1 MTKKKV
7 FKASIILLVILGI
20 LFFLPLPIP
29 RIQTMTGTCLR
40 HGETAEVKL
49 YALELRYLFR
59 DPEIHLLEA
68 HGFLPWGNGFRV
80 RIDGEEERFELPG
93 GDGPKLHDY
102 PVILEDGSQSA
113 PGQFRD
119 FSVYRFL
126 SIGQSAEI
134 AEERYHVITDAGFD
148 RWVMEQHF
156 TGAEDEAEDGH
167 LLAVSKDGDTEAV
180 CQEMAAVIEML
191 ER

>member
-29 RIQTMTGTCLR
+29 RIQTMTGCCLR

-80 RIDGEEERFELPG
+80 RIDGEEERFALPG
-93 GDGPKLHDY
+93 GDGPKLRDY

-119 FSVYRFL
+119 FDVYRPV
-126 SIGQSAEI
+126 GDAGVNE
-134 AEERYHVITDAGFD
+134 YHVITDAGFD
-148 RWVMEQHF
+148 RWVMEQSLF
-156 TGAEDEAEDGH
+156 PETDEEPH
-167 LLAVSKDGDTEAV
+167 LFAVSKDGDTEAV
-180 CQEMAAVIEML
+180 CQEMSVKRSPLIQ
-191 ER
+191 

>member
-1 MTKKKV
+1 MVIQHKKLV
-7 FKASIILLVILGI
+7 RAALWLLVIAGL
-20 LFFLPLPIP
+20 LFLIPLPIP
-29 RIQTMTGTCLR
+29 RIQTMTGCCLR

-80 RIDGEEERFELPG
+80 RIDGEEERFALPG
-93 GDGPKLHDY
+93 GDGPKLRDY

-119 FSVYRFL
+119 FDVYRPV
-126 SIGQSAEI
+126 GDAGVNE
-134 AEERYHVITDAGFD
+134 YHVITDAGFD
-148 RWVMEQHF
+148 RWVMEQSLSPE
-156 TGAEDEAEDGH
+156 TDGEPH
-167 LLAVSKDGDTEAV
+167 LFALSKDGDTEAF
-180 CQEMAAVIEML
+180 CQEMAAVIEVL

>member
-1 MTKKKV
+1 MVIQHKKLV
-7 FKASIILLVILGI
+7 RAALWLLVIAGL
-20 LFFLPLPIP
+20 LFLIPLPIP
-29 RIQTMTGTCLR
+29 RIQTMTGCCLR

-80 RIDGEEERFELPG
+80 RIDGEEERFALPG
-93 GDGPKLHDY
+93 GDGPKLRDY
-102 PVILEDGSQSA
+102 PVILEDGSQST

-119 FSVYRFL
+119 FDVYRPV
-126 SIGQSAEI
+126 GDAGVNE
-134 AEERYHVITDAGFD
+134 YHVITDAGFD
-148 RWVMEQHF
+148 RWVMEQSLSPE
-156 TGAEDEAEDGH
+156 TDGEPH
-167 LLAVSKDGDTEAV
+167 LFALSKDGDTEAV
-180 CQEMAAVIEML
+180 CQEMAAVIEVL

>member
-1 MTKKKV
+1 MVIQHKKLV
-7 FKASIILLVILGI
+7 RAALWLLVIAGL
-20 LFFLPLPIP
+20 LFLIPLPIP
-29 RIQTMTGTCLR
+29 RIQTMTGSCLR

-80 RIDGEEERFELPG
+80 RIDGEEERFALPG
-93 GDGPKLHDY
+93 GDGPKLRDY

-119 FSVYRFL
+119 FDVYRPV
-126 SIGQSAEI
+126 GDAGVNE
-134 AEERYHVITDAGFD
+134 YHVITDAGFD
-148 RWVMEQHF
+148 RWVMEQSLSPK
-156 TGAEDEAEDGH
+156 TDGEPH
-167 LLAVSKDGDTEAV
+167 LFAVSKDGDTEAV
-180 CQEMAAVIEML
+180 RREMAAVIEVL

>member
-20 LFFLPLPIP
+20 LVLLPLPIP

-49 YALELRYLFR
+49 YALELQYLFR
-59 DPEIHLLEA
+59 DPEIYLLEA

-80 RIDGEEERFELPG
+80 RIDGEEERFALPG
-93 GDGPKLHDY
+93 GDGPKLRDY
-102 PVILEDGSQSA
+102 PVILEDGSQST

-119 FSVYRFL
+119 FDVYRPV
-126 SIGQSAEI
+126 GDAGVNE
-134 AEERYHVITDAGFD
+134 YHVITDAGFD
-148 RWVMEQHF
+148 RWVMEQSLSPE
-156 TGAEDEAEDGH
+156 TDGEPH
-167 LLAVSKDGDTEAV
+167 LFAVSKDGDTEAV
-180 CQEMAAVIEML
+180 RREMAAVIEML

>member
-29 RIQTMTGTCLR
+29 RIQMMTGTCLR

-80 RIDGEEERFELPG
+80 RIDGGEEERFALPG
-93 GDGPKLHDY
+93 GDGPKLRDY

-119 FSVYRFL
+119 FNVYQL
-126 SIGQSAEI
+126 AGAVGVNK
-134 AEERYHVITDAGFD
+134 YHVITDAGFD
-148 RWVMEQHF
+148 RWVMEQSLSPE
-156 TGAEDEAEDGH
+156 TDGEPH
-167 LLAVSKDGDTEAV
+167 LFALSKDGDTEAV
-180 CQEMAAVIEML
+180 CQEMAAVIEVL

>member
-1 MTKKKV
+1 MTRRKAFKV
-7 FKASIILLVILGI
+7 FIVLLVILGI
-20 LFFLPLPIP
+20 LVLLPLPIP

-40 HGETAEVKL
+40 HGETVEVKL

-80 RIDGEEERFELPG
+80 RIDGGEEERFALPG
-93 GDGPKLHDY
+93 GDGPKLRDY
-102 PVILEDGSQSA
+102 PVILDDGSQSA

-119 FSVYRFL
+119 FDVYRPV
-126 SIGQSAEI
+126 GDAGVNE
-134 AEERYHVITDAGFD
+134 YHVITDAGFD
-148 RWVMEQHF
+148 RWVMEQSLSPE
-156 TGAEDEAEDGH
+156 TDGEPH
-167 LLAVSKDGDTEAV
+167 LFALSKDGDTEAV
-180 CQEMAAVIEML
+180 CQEMAAVIEVL

>member
-20 LFFLPLPIP
+20 LVLLPLPIP
-29 RIQTMTGTCLR
+29 RIQTMTGCCLR

-80 RIDGEEERFELPG
+80 RIDGGEEEWFELPG
-93 GDGPKLHDY
+93 GDGPKLRDY
-102 PVILEDGSQSA
+102 PVILEDGSQST

-119 FSVYRFL
+119 FDVYRPV
-126 SIGQSAEI
+126 GDAGVNE
-134 AEERYHVITDAGFD
+134 YHVITDAGFD
-148 RWVMEQHF
+148 RWVMEQSLSPE
-156 TGAEDEAEDGH
+156 TDGEPH
-167 LLAVSKDGDTEAV
+167 LFALSKDGDTEAV
-180 CQEMAAVIEML
+180 CQEMAAVIEVL

>member
-1 MTKKKV
+1 MVIQHKKLV
-7 FKASIILLVILGI
+7 RAALWLLVIAGL
-20 LFFLPLPIP
+20 LFLIPLPIP
-29 RIQTMTGTCLR
+29 RIQTMTGCCLR

-80 RIDGEEERFELPG
+80 RIDGEEERFALPG
-93 GDGPKLHDY
+93 GDGPKLRDY

-119 FSVYRFL
+119 FDVYRPV
-126 SIGQSAEI
+126 GDAGVNE
-134 AEERYHVITDAGFD
+134 YHVITDAGFD
-148 RWVMEQHF
+148 RWVMEQSLSPE
-156 TGAEDEAEDGH
+156 TDGEPH
-167 LLAVSKDGDTEAV
+167 LFALSKDGTPKRSV
-180 CQEMAAVIEML
+180 RRWAAVIEVL

>member
-59 DPEIHLLEA
+59 DPEIYLLEA

-80 RIDGEEERFELPG
+80 RIDGGEEERFELPG
-93 GDGPKLHDY
+93 GDGPKLRDY
-102 PVILEDGSQSA
+102 PVILEDGSQST

-119 FSVYRFL
+119 FDVYRPV
-126 SIGQSAEI
+126 GDAGVNE
-134 AEERYHVITDAGFD
+134 YHVITDAGFD
-148 RWVMEQHF
+148 RWVMEQSLSPE
-156 TGAEDEAEDGH
+156 TDGEPH
-167 LLAVSKDGDTEAV
+167 LFALSKDGDTEAV
-180 CQEMAAVIEML
+180 CQEMAAVIEVL

>member
-29 RIQTMTGTCLR
+29 RIQMMTGTCLR

-80 RIDGEEERFELPG
+80 RIDGGEEERFALPG
-93 GDGPKLHDY
+93 GDGPKLRDY
-102 PVILEDGSQSA
+102 PVILEDGSQST

-119 FSVYRFL
+119 FDVYRPV
-126 SIGQSAEI
+126 GDAGVNE
-134 AEERYHVITDAGFD
+134 YHVITGAGFD
-148 RWVMEQHF
+148 RWVMEQSLSPE
-156 TGAEDEAEDGH
+156 TDGEPH
-167 LLAVSKDGDTEAV
+167 LFALSKDGDTEAV
-180 CQEMAAVIEML
+180 CQEMAAVIEVL

>member
-29 RIQTMTGTCLR
+29 RIQTMIGSCLR

-59 DPEIHLLEA
+59 DPEIYLLEA

-80 RIDGEEERFELPG
+80 RIDGGEEERFELPG
-93 GDGPKLHDY
+93 GDGPKLRDY
-102 PVILEDGSQSA
+102 PVILEDGSQST

-119 FSVYRFL
+119 FDVYRPV
-126 SIGQSAEI
+126 GDAGVNE
-134 AEERYHVITDAGFD
+134 YHVITDAGFD
-148 RWVMEQHF
+148 RWVMEQSLSPE
-156 TGAEDEAEDGH
+156 TDGEPH
-167 LLAVSKDGDTEAV
+167 LFALSKDGDTEAV
-180 CQEMAAVIEML
+180 CQEMAAVIEVL

>member
-1 MTKKKV
+1 MTKKKAIKV
-7 FKASIILLVILGI
+7 FIVLLVILGV
-20 LFFLPLPIP
+20 LAFLPLPIP

-59 DPEIHLLEA
+59 DPELRLLGLP
-68 HGFLPWGNGFRV
+68 GFLPSGNGFRV
-80 RIDGEEERFELPG
+80 QIDGGEEERFKLPG
-93 GDGPKLHDY
+93 GDGPKLSDY

-119 FSVYRFL
+119 FDVYRPV
-126 SIGQSAEI
+126 GDAGVNE
-134 AEERYHVITDAGFD
+134 YHVITDAGFD
-148 RWVMEQHF
+148 RWVMEQSLSPE
-156 TGAEDEAEDGH
+156 TDGEPH
-167 LLAVSKDGDTEAV
+167 LFALSKDGDTEAV
-180 CQEMAAVIEML
+180 RREMAAVIEML

>member
-80 RIDGEEERFELPG
+80 RIDGEEERFALPG
-93 GDGPKLHDY
+93 GDGPKLRDY
-102 PVILEDGSQSA
+102 PVILEDGSQST

-119 FSVYRFL
+119 FDVYRPV
-126 SIGQSAEI
+126 GDAGVNE
-134 AEERYHVITDAGFD
+134 YHVITDAGFD
-148 RWVMEQHF
+148 RWVMEQSLSPE
-156 TGAEDEAEDGH
+156 TDGEPH
-167 LLAVSKDGDTEAV
+167 LFALSKDGDTEAV
-180 CQEMAAVIEML
+180 CQEMAAVIEVL

>member
-1 MTKKKV
+1 MTRKKA

-20 LFFLPLPIP
+20 LVLLPLPIP
-29 RIQTMTGTCLR
+29 RIQTMTGCCLR

-59 DPEIHLLEA
+59 DPEIYLLEA

-80 RIDGEEERFELPG
+80 RIDGGEEERFELPG
-93 GDGPKLHDY
+93 GDGPKLRDY
-102 PVILEDGSQSA
+102 PVILEDGSQST

-119 FSVYRFL
+119 FDVYRPV
-126 SIGQSAEI
+126 GDAGVNE
-134 AEERYHVITDAGFD
+134 YHVITDAGFD
-148 RWVMEQHF
+148 RWVMEQSLSPE
-156 TGAEDEAEDGH
+156 TDGEPH
-167 LLAVSKDGDTEAV
+167 LFALSKDGDTEAV

>member
-1 MTKKKV
+1 MVIQHKKLV
-7 FKASIILLVILGI
+7 RAALWLLVIAGL
-20 LFFLPLPIP
+20 LFLIPLPIP
-29 RIQTMTGTCLR
+29 RIQTMTGCCLR

-80 RIDGEEERFELPG
+80 RIDGEEERVELPG
-93 GDGPKLHDY
+93 GDGPKLRDY
-102 PVILEDGSQSA
+102 PVILEDGSQST

-119 FSVYRFL
+119 FDVYRPV
-126 SIGQSAEI
+126 GDAGVNE
-134 AEERYHVITDAGFD
+134 YHVITDAGFD
-148 RWVMEQHF
+148 RWVMEQSLSPE
-156 TGAEDEAEDGH
+156 TDGEPH
-167 LLAVSKDGDTEAV
+167 LFALSKDGDTEAV

>member
-80 RIDGEEERFELPG
+80 RIDGGEEERFALPG
-93 GDGPKLHDY
+93 GDGPKLRDY

-119 FSVYRFL
+119 FSVYRTFSL
-126 SIGQSAEI
+126 GQSAEL
-134 AEERYHVITDAGFD
+134 AEEKYRVITDAGFD
-148 RWVMEQHF
+148 RWVMEQSLSPE
-156 TGAEDEAEDGH
+156 TDGEPH
-167 LLAVSKDGDTEAV
+167 LFALSKDGDTEAV
-180 CQEMAAVIEML
+180 CQEMAAVIEVL

>member
-29 RIQTMTGTCLR
+29 RIQTMTVTCLR
-40 HGETAEVKL
+40 HGETVEVKL
-49 YALELRYLFR
+49 YAFELRYLFR

-80 RIDGEEERFELPG
+80 RVDGGEEERFELPG
-93 GDGPKLHDY
+93 GDGPKLRDY
-102 PVILEDGSQSA
+102 PVILEDSQSA
-113 PGQFRD
+113 PGRFRD
-119 FSVYRFL
+119 FDVYRFL

-134 AEERYHVITDAGFD
+134 AEERYRVITDAGFD
-148 RWVMEQHF
+148 RWVMEQSLSP
-156 TGAEDEAEDGH
+156 EADGEPH
-167 LLAVSKDGDTEAV
+167 LFALSKDGETEAV
-180 CQEMAAVIEML
+180 RREMAAVIAVL

>member
-20 LFFLPLPIP
+20 LVLLPLPIP

-49 YALELRYLFR
+49 YALELQYLFR

-80 RIDGEEERFELPG
+80 QIDGEEERFELPG

-102 PVILEDGSQSA
+102 PVILEDGSQST

-119 FSVYRFL
+119 FDVYRPV
-126 SIGQSAEI
+126 GDAGVNE
-134 AEERYHVITDAGFD
+134 YHVITDAGFD
-148 RWVMEQHF
+148 RWVMEQSLSPE
-156 TGAEDEAEDGH
+156 TDGEPH
-167 LLAVSKDGDTEAV
+167 LFAVSKDGDTEAV
-180 CQEMAAVIEML
+180 CQEMSAVIEML

>member
-1 MTKKKV
+1 MVIQHKKLV
-7 FKASIILLVILGI
+7 RAALWLLVIAGL
-20 LFFLPLPIP
+20 LFLIPLPIP
-29 RIQTMTGTCLR
+29 RIQTMTGCCLR

-80 RIDGEEERFELPG
+80 RIDGEEERFALPG
-93 GDGPKLHDY
+93 GDGPKLRDY

-119 FSVYRFL
+119 FDVYRPV
-126 SIGQSAEI
+126 GDAGVNE
-134 AEERYHVITDAGFD
+134 YHVITDAGFD
-148 RWVMEQHF
+148 RWVMEQSLSPK
-156 TGAEDEAEDGH
+156 TDGEPH
-167 LLAVSKDGDTEAV
+167 LFAVSKDGDTEAV
-180 CQEMAAVIEML
+180 RREMAAVIEVL

>member
-1 MTKKKV
+1 MVIQHKKLV
-7 FKASIILLVILGI
+7 RAALWLLVIAGL
-20 LFFLPLPIP
+20 LFLIPLPIP
-29 RIQTMTGTCLR
+29 RIQTMTGCCLR

-80 RIDGEEERFELPG
+80 RIDGEEERFALPG
-93 GDGPKLHDY
+93 GDGPKLRDY
-102 PVILEDGSQSA
+102 PVILEDGSQST

-119 FSVYRFL
+119 FDVYRPV
-126 SIGQSAEI
+126 GDAGVNE
-134 AEERYHVITDAGFD
+134 YHVSTDAGFD
-148 RWVMEQHF
+148 RWVMEQSLSPE
-156 TGAEDEAEDGH
+156 TDGEPH
-167 LLAVSKDGDTEAV
+167 LFALSKDGDTEAV
-180 CQEMAAVIEML
+180 CQEMAAVIEVL

>member
-20 LFFLPLPIP
+20 LFFLPLPIL
-29 RIQTMTGTCLR
+29 RIQTVTGCCLR

-59 DPEIHLLEA
+59 DPEIYLLEA

-80 RIDGEEERFELPG
+80 RIDGGEEERFALPG
-93 GDGPKLHDY
+93 GDGPKLRDY
-102 PVILEDGSQSA
+102 PVILEDGSQST

-119 FSVYRFL
+119 FDVYRPV
-126 SIGQSAEI
+126 GDAGVNE
-134 AEERYHVITDAGFD
+134 YHVITDAGFD
-148 RWVMEQHF
+148 RWVMEQSLSPE
-156 TGAEDEAEDGH
+156 TDGEPH
-167 LLAVSKDGDTEAV
+167 LFALSKDGDTEAV
-180 CQEMAAVIEML
+180 CQEMAAVIEVL

>member
-1 MTKKKV
+1 MTKKKA

-20 LFFLPLPIP
+20 LVLLPLPIP

-40 HGETAEVKL
+40 HGETVEVKL

-59 DPEIHLLEA
+59 DPEIYLLEA

-80 RIDGEEERFELPG
+80 RIDGGEEERFELPG
-93 GDGPKLHDY
+93 GDGPKLRDY
-102 PVILEDGSQSA
+102 PVILEDGSQST

-119 FSVYRFL
+119 FDVYRPV
-126 SIGQSAEI
+126 GDAGVNE
-134 AEERYHVITDAGFD
+134 YHVITDAGFD
-148 RWVMEQHF
+148 RWVMEQSLSPE
-156 TGAEDEAEDGH
+156 TDGEPH
-167 LLAVSKDGDTEAV
+167 LFALSKDGDTEAV
-180 CQEMAAVIEML
+180 CQEMAAVIEVL

>member
-80 RIDGEEERFELPG
+80 RIDGEEERFALPG
-93 GDGPKLHDY
+93 GDGPKLRDY

-119 FSVYRFL
+119 FDVYRPV
-126 SIGQSAEI
+126 GDAGVNE
-134 AEERYHVITDAGFD
+134 YHVITDAGFD
-148 RWVMEQHF
+148 RWVMEQSLF
-156 TGAEDEAEDGH
+156 PETDEEPH
-167 LLAVSKDGDTEAV
+167 LFAVSKDGDTEAV
-180 CQEMAAVIEML
+180 CQEMSAVIEML

>member
-1 MTKKKV
+1 MVIQHKKLV
-7 FKASIILLVILGI
+7 RAALWLLVIAGL
-20 LFFLPLPIP
+20 LFLIPLPIP
-29 RIQTMTGTCLR
+29 RIQTMTGCCLR

-80 RIDGEEERFELPG
+80 RIDGEEERFALPG
-93 GDGPKLHDY
+93 GDGPKLRDY

-119 FSVYRFL
+119 FDVYRPV
-126 SIGQSAEI
+126 GDAGVNE
-134 AEERYHVITDAGFD
+134 YHVITDAGFD
-148 RWVMEQHF
+148 RWVMEQSLSPE
-156 TGAEDEAEDGH
+156 TDGEPH
-167 LLAVSKDGDTEAV
+167 LFALSKDGDTEAV
-180 CQEMAAVIEML
+180 CQEMAAVIEVL

>member
-1 MTKKKV
+1 MVIQHKKLV
-7 FKASIILLVILGI
+7 RAALWLLVIAGL
-20 LFFLPLPIP
+20 LFLIPLPIP
-29 RIQTMTGTCLR
+29 RIQTMTGCCLR

-80 RIDGEEERFELPG
+80 RIDGGEEERFELPG
-93 GDGPKLHDY
+93 GDGPKLRDY

-119 FSVYRFL
+119 FDVYRPV
-126 SIGQSAEI
+126 GDAGVNE
-134 AEERYHVITDAGFD
+134 YHVITDAGFD
-148 RWVMEQHF
+148 RWVMEQSLSPK
-156 TGAEDEAEDGH
+156 TDGEPH
-167 LLAVSKDGDTEAV
+167 LFAVSKDGDTEAV
-180 CQEMAAVIEML
+180 RREMAAVIEVL

>member
-80 RIDGEEERFELPG
+80 QIDGEEERFELPG
-93 GDGPKLHDY
+93 GDGPKLRDY
-102 PVILEDGSQSA
+102 PVILEDGSQST

-119 FSVYRFL
+119 FDVYRPV
-126 SIGQSAEI
+126 GDAGVNE
-134 AEERYHVITDAGFD
+134 YHVITDAGFD
-148 RWVMEQHF
+148 RWVMEQSLSPE
-156 TGAEDEAEDGH
+156 TDGEPH
-167 LLAVSKDGDTEAV
+167 LFALSKDGDTEAV
-180 CQEMAAVIEML
+180 RREMAAVIAVL

>member
-80 RIDGEEERFELPG
+80 RIDGEEERFALPG
-93 GDGPKLHDY
+93 GDGPKLRDY

-119 FSVYRFL
+119 FDVYRPV
-126 SIGQSAEI
+126 GDAGVNE
-134 AEERYHVITDAGFD
+134 YHVITDAGFD
-148 RWVMEQHF
+148 RWVMEQSLSPE
-156 TGAEDEAEDGH
+156 TDGEPH
-167 LLAVSKDGDTEAV
+167 LLAVSKDGETEAV
-180 CQEMAAVIEML
+180 RREMAAVIEVL

>member
-1 MTKKKV
+1 MTRRKAFKV
-7 FKASIILLVILGI
+7 FIVLLVILGI
-20 LFFLPLPIP
+20 LVLLPLPIP
-29 RIQTMTGTCLR
+29 RIQTMTGGCLR

-59 DPEIHLLEA
+59 DPEIYLLEA

-80 RIDGEEERFELPG
+80 RIDGGEEERFALPG
-93 GDGPKLHDY
+93 GDGPKLRDY
-102 PVILEDGSQSA
+102 PVILEDSQSA
-113 PGQFRD
+113 TGRFRD

-180 CQEMAAVIEML
+180 CQEMSAVIEML